1 MHFEF
6 HKTILFRKIVFMF
19 VMRSKNYIM
28 PDLIHLL
35 IWVLVG
41 ALAGFLAG
49 LIVKGKG
56 KGFLLNLLVGIA
68 GAIIGGWLLGGLI
81 PSVGNQWADLAI
93 VATGGATILLFLIK
107 LIFKK

>member
-1 MHFEF
+1 M
-6 HKTILFRKIVFMF
+6 
-19 VMRSKNYIM
+19 
-28 PDLIHLL
+28 LINLI

-41 ALAGFLAG
+41 ALAGYLAG

-56 KGFLLNLLVGIA
+56 KGFLLNLIVGIA
-68 GAIIGGWLLGGLI
+68 GAIIGGWLFPKLGIGSI
-81 PSVGNQWADLAI
+81 VGNQWADMAI